1 MAYNNQQGGYGY
13 SDYPSNSYQQSY
25 SQQQAAHDPFNDTS
39 YPSASNPSLYPPR
52 PYQNDYAHQST
63 DSFEDGD
70 VPIRSATAG
79 GAGYGAAA
87 IVREKDNPY
96 SAQYSKGGSKKW
108 WWIGGIVLLLV
119 IAGGVG
125 AGIGVWK
132 SKDNSSDSSSSSSNS
147 TSSASNK
154 VQYID

>member
-1 MAYNNQQGGYGY
+1 MSYNNQQGEGYGY
-13 SDYPSNSYQQSY
+13 SDYPSHGYQQSY
-25 SQQQAAHDPFNDTS
+25 TPQQQQAARDPFNDAS

-52 PYQNDYAHQST
+52 PYQNDYAHQSA
-63 DSFEDGD
+63 DSFDDGD

-96 SAQYSKGGSKKW
+96 SAGYRGGGGSKKW

-119 IAGGVG
+119 IAG
-125 AGIGVWK
+125 
-132 SKDNSSDSSSSSSNS
+132 
-147 TSSASNK
+147 
-154 VQYID
+154 